1 MTRSEAGS
9 RRLIDRGAGAEL
21 ANALDTAAVTAAV
34 RRARPEVVID
44 QLSSLPQDPADM
56 DRYLPDDV
64 RLRLE
69 GGANLRR
76 AALDCGA
83 RRYVQQ
89 SSGFFLKPG
98 KTLADESESMALD
111 ASPGIATSARLFAA
125 LEHRASHSEGLE
137 NVLLRYGAFY
147 GPNTWYRPDGAVA
160 GQVRRRQLPVIGDG
174 RGVWSFVHVEDAA
187 LATVA
192 ALSADPGVYHIV
204 DDDPAPARVWL
215 PRFARWVGAPAP
227 PGISILAA
235 REAIGADAAY
245 CQNKLRGASN
255 AKARRCL
262 GFRPR
267 PLEWLQFE
275 RAAA

>member
-1 MTRSEAGS
+1 MTRSEAGA
-9 RRLIDRGAGAEL
+9 RRLIDQGAGAKL
-21 ANALDTAAVTAAV
+21 ANVLDADAVTAAV

-44 QLSSLPQDPADM
+44 QLSAMPQDPADM
-56 DRYLPDDV
+56 DRCLPEDV

-76 AALDCGA
+76 AALDSGA
-83 RRYVQQ
+83 RRYLQQ

-111 ASPGIATSARLFAA
+111 ASPGIATIAKLFTA
-125 LEHRASHSEGLE
+125 LEHRALHSEGID

-147 GPNTWYRPDGAVA
+147 GPNTWYHPDAAVA
-160 GQVRRRQLPVIGDG
+160 GQVRRQQLPVIGDG
-174 RGVWSFVHVEDAA
+174 RGAWSFVHVEDAA

-204 DDDPAPARVWL
+204 DDHPAPARVWL
-215 PRFARWVGAPAP
+215 PQFALWVGAPP
-227 PGISILAA
+227 PRQISILAA
-235 REAIGADAAY
+235 REAIGADATY
-245 CQNKLRGASN
+245 CQTKLRGASN
-255 AKARRCL
+255 AKARQCL

-267 PLEWLQFE
+267 PLEWLQLE